1 MIPLGYFLIAWLVL
15 VGLFCLLAFVTV
27 VMQLRYGMSGTITFV
42 STTLFLVVSAA
53 IILGMGWYF
62 LTLDWTQDVQ
72 VIPGGTNVLQP
83 YD

>member
-53 IILGMGWYF
+53 IILGMGWY
-62 LTLDWTQDVQ
+62 LLMLDWSQEVQ
-72 VIPGGTNVLQP
+72 VIPGSTNILQP

>member
-53 IILGMGWYF
+53 IILGMGWY
-62 LTLDWTQDVQ
+62 LLMLDWSQEVQ
-72 VIPGGTNVLQP
+72 VIPGSTNVLQP